1 MIVLLLVLYV
11 ETCANCGCFLL
22 GLCNVKKLCLCAAR
36 SLWLI
41 LTRAYFY
48 AIIVMKTKS
57 SLNCKCL
64 YGRAFLCEHVLSAE
78 KCSFATALKL

>member
-1 MIVLLLVLYV
+1 MIVLLLVLYE

-22 GLCNVKKLCLCAAR
+22 ELCNVKKLCLCAAR

-41 LTRAYFY
+41 LTKAYFY
-48 AIIVMKTKS
+48 AIIVMMTKS

-64 YGRAFLCEHVLSAE
+64 YDRVFSCEYVLSAE
-78 KCSFATALKL
+78 KCSFATALRP